1 MRRVDYRRFLN
12 KSDEKTLPYFGGATV
27 DAEDRRLR
35 VAAPFEPPGWYRF
48 KVEGRNATKLA
59 ASDPPD
65 LEALPK
71 VTGWYL
77 DGQLVHDGAVAEPL
91 FLMPAEQPAR
101 FAKLAGRRW
110 RSGELLFSEV
120 EFESE
125 VEGQAREALSA
136 GGSLKDVKA
145 VPAPLR
151 AAYAFALVEAAS
163 RRTGIRFVPAEVRGQ
178 VVKIA
183 EGGADAAVA
192 VLTALEAERILARRA
207 QAELNARHAA
217 AMVRAEVEVQR
228 EIRVEALR
236 NRKHQAA
243 EWAAA
248 ALEAAGAR
256 LEDARDLGNGE
267 LEVVFRFMNHRFI
280 SIVEAATLRVI
291 DSGICLGHPPRDDLV
306 TLESLP
312 SVIKEAIDTHALVM
326 LRFP

>member
-1 MRRVDYRRFLN
+1 MDYRRFLN
-12 KSDEKTLPYFGGATV
+12 KSDERTLPYFGGAFV

-35 VAAPFEPPGWYRF
+35 VATPFEPAGWYRF
-48 KVEGRNATKLA
+48 KIEGRHATKLCE
-59 ASDPPD
+59 SDVPD
-65 LEALPK
+65 LFALPK
-71 VTGWYL
+71 VTGWHL
-77 DGQLVHDGAVAEPL
+77 DGQLVQDAAIVEPL
-91 FLMPAEQPAR
+91 HLMPGEQPAK
-101 FAKLAGRRW
+101 FAKLTARRW

-120 EFESE
+120 DFETE
-125 VEGQAREALSA
+125 VEGQAREALA
-136 GGSLKDVKA
+136 VGGSLKDVKG

-151 AAYAFALVEAAS
+151 AAFAYALVAQAS
-163 RRTGIRFVPAEVRGQ
+163 RRTGIRFVPGEVRGQ
-178 VVKIA
+178 VVTIA
-183 EGGADAAVA
+183 AGGAEAAS
-192 VLTALEAERILARRA
+192 TALAGLEAERILARRE
-207 QAELNARHAA
+207 QAEVNARHAA

-228 EIRVEALR
+228 EIRIAALR
-236 NRKHQAA
+236 DRQRKSEDWA
-243 EWAAA
+243 EA

-312 SVIKEAIDTHALVM
+312 SVIKEAIETHALVM